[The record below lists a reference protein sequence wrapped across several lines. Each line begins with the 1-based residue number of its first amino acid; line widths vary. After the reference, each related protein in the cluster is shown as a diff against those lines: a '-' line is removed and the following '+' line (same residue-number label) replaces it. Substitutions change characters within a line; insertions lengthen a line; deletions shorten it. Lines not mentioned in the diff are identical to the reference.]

1 MSEPSQSV
9 SSGAVPL
16 GSEDAPTGTA
26 TTGSPAGTAGG
37 SAGRAMISLE
47 GITKTYPGTEAPAV
61 QTLDLDVEAGHIVM
75 FIGPSGCGKT
85 TTLKMMNRL
94 IEPSS
99 GRIVLDGEDVT
110 SVNAN
115 ELRRKI
121 GYVIQQV
128 GLFPHF
134 TIGDNI
140 AVVPKILGWEKSRI
154 SARVDELL
162 HLVGLEPKDYRDRY
176 PRQLSGGQQ
185 QRVGV
190 ARGLAADPQVML
202 MDEPFGAIDPITR
215 ERIQDEFL
223 ELQRQIAKTICFVTH
238 DLTEAVK
245 LGDKIAVF
253 GPGGT
258 LQQYASPDDILTHP
272 ANDFVA
278 EFVGSGAAVRRLS
291 LLDLSRLELGT
302 IGLYGQGERN
312 GSPTYH
318 ADAAGRPE
326 RWASLPG
333 TEQLPQLVTVPAS
346 GTVYD
351 AVDVMLDAGSP
362 LVAVVD
368 DQQKAT
374 GVLWWKDLVGGLHTK
389 RPGR

>member
-1 MSEPSQSV
+1 
-9 SSGAVPL
+9 
-16 GSEDAPTGTA
+16 
-26 TTGSPAGTAGG
+26 
-37 SAGRAMISLE
+37 MIALE
-47 GITKTYPGTEAPAV
+47 GISKTYPKATAPAV
-61 QTLDLDVEAGHIVM
+61 QELNLEVPEGTISM

-94 IEPSS
+94 IEPTT
-99 GRIVLDGEDVT
+99 GRILLDGDDVT
-110 SVNAN
+110 KVNAD
-115 ELRRKI
+115 ELRRRI

-140 AVVPKILGWEKSRI
+140 AVVPRILGWDKARI

-162 HLVGLEPKDYRDRY
+162 HLVGMEPKDYRDRY

-190 ARGLAADPQVML
+190 ARGLAADPSVML

-223 ELQRQIAKTICFVTH
+223 ELQQQIAKTICFVTH

-245 LGDKIAVF
+245 LGDRIAVF

-258 LQQYASPDDILTHP
+258 LQQYDTPDMILTQP
-272 ANDFVA
+272 ANEFVA

-291 LLDLSRLELGT
+291 LLELSRLELQTVGLDGT
-302 IGLYGQGERN
+302 AERN
-312 GSPTYH
+312 GSPTYE
-318 ADAAGRPE
+318 ADAEGRPV
-326 RWASLPG
+326 RWAYVPG
-333 TEQLPQLVTVPAS
+333 TEAPPQLVTVPHT

-351 AVDVMLDAGSP
+351 AVDIMLDSQTE

-368 DQQKAT
+368 DEQKLRGA
-374 GVLWWKDLVGGLHTK
+374 LWWRDLVEGLKTK
-389 RPGR
+389 AGA